1 MVLLIT
7 MKALFC
13 SLVVPILI
21 LNFIPVWSQQNNF
34 PYTKNKKDI
43 VLLPTS
49 VALYATS
56 EYLSYKR
63 FNLTQDEIT
72 MLDRNDVMAF
82 DRGATYNWNTSSQEF
97 SDIPFR
103 VLPLLPIALAIPQF
117 KNKKWDN
124 ALTYGIMYTEVL
136 FFTASITGIT
146 KSLTHRIR
154 PYLYNTSLSVEERFN
169 LQESGGGV
177 ASISFF
183 SGHSSI
189 TFAFAVF
196 LSKTY
201 TDIYGKN
208 VWSKVIWGTSL
219 TLAAATAYTRVDSGL
234 HFSTDVI
241 VGAVVGSAIGYI
253 IPELHKTNP
262 KKISLSVLPN
272 QFSLVYKI

>member
-1 MVLLIT
+1 MKAFYYSLAVIFVLL
-7 MKALFC
+7 
-13 SLVVPILI
+13 S
-21 LNFIPVWSQQNNF
+21 FIPVWSQQNTF
-34 PYTKNKKDI
+34 PYSKNKKDI
-43 VLLPTS
+43 VLLPAS

-63 FNLTQDEIT
+63 FNLTQDEIAA
-72 MLDRNDVMAF
+72 LDRNDVIPF
-82 DRGATYNWNTSSQEF
+82 DRGATYNWNTSAKEF

-117 KNKKWDN
+117 KNEKWDH

-136 FFTASITGIT
+136 FFTSSITGIT
-146 KSLTHRIR
+146 KSLTGRIR
-154 PYLYNTSLSVEERFN
+154 PYLYNTSLTVEDRFN
-169 LQESGGGV
+169 LQEDGGAI
-177 ASISFF
+177 ASTSFF
-183 SGHSSI
+183 SGHSSV

-219 TLAAATAYTRVDSGL
+219 TLATATAYTRVDSGL

-241 VGAVVGSAIGYI
+241 VGAVIGSAIGYI

-262 KKISLSVLPN
+262 DKISLSVLPN
-272 QFSLVYKI
+272 HFSLVYKL

>member
-1 MVLLIT
+1 
-7 MKALFC
+7 MKTQHILKFTLALAII
-13 SLVVPILI
+13 ILRV
-21 LNFIPVWSQQNNF
+21 IPAQAQQDF
-34 PYTKNKKDI
+34 PYKKSKKDL
-43 VLLPTS
+43 VLIPAGI
-49 VALYATS
+49 ALYITS
-56 EYLSYKR
+56 ESLKDRR
-63 FNLTQDEIT
+63 FNLTQDEIAA
-72 MLDRNDVMAF
+72 LDRNDVIPF

-117 KNKKWDN
+117 KNKKWDD
-124 ALTYGIMYTEVL
+124 ALTYGIMYVEVL
-136 FFTASITGIT
+136 FFTSSVTGIT
-146 KSLTHRIR
+146 KSLTDRIR
-154 PYLYNTSLSVEERFN
+154 PYLYNTSLTVEERFN
-169 LQESGGGV
+169 LQEDGGAI
-177 ASISFF
+177 ASTSFF

-208 VWSKVIWGTSL
+208 IWSKVIWGTSM

-241 VGAVVGSAIGYI
+241 VGAVIGSAIGYV

-262 KKISLSVLPN
+262 EKISFHILPN
-272 QFSLVYKI
+272 QFSLAYKF

>member
-1 MVLLIT
+1 
-7 MKALFC
+7 MKALYY
-13 SLVVPILI
+13 SLALKFMI
-21 LNFIPVWSQQNNF
+21 LNTIPAWPQQNNF

-43 VLLPTS
+43 VLLPAS

-63 FNLTQDEIT
+63 FNLTQDEIAV
-72 MLDRNDVMAF
+72 LNRNDVMAF
-82 DRGATYNWNTSSQEF
+82 DRGATYNWNTSSKEF
-97 SDIPFR
+97 SEIPFR

-124 ALTYGIMYTEVL
+124 ALTYGVMYTEVL
-136 FFTASITGIT
+136 LFTASITGTT

-154 PYLYNTSLSVEERFN
+154 PYLYNTSLTVEERFN

-208 VWSKVIWGTSL
+208 VWSKVIWGTTL

-241 VGAVVGSAIGYI
+241 VGAVIGSAIGYM

-262 KKISLSVLPN
+262 EKISLSVLPN
-272 QFSLVYKI
+272 QFSLVYKF

>member
-1 MVLLIT
+1 
-7 MKALFC
+7 MKALYY
-13 SLVVPILI
+13 SLAVIFVL
-21 LNFIPVWSQQNNF
+21 LYFIPAWSQNTF
-34 PYTKNKKDI
+34 PYSKNKKDI

-49 VALYATS
+49 VVLYATS

-63 FNLTQDEIT
+63 FNLTQDEIAE
-72 MLDRNDVMAF
+72 LDRNDVMAF
-82 DRGATYNWNTSSQEF
+82 DRKATYNWSTSSKQF
-97 SDIPFR
+97 SEIPFR
-103 VLPLLPIALAIPQF
+103 VLPLLPVALAIPQF

-124 ALTYGIMYTEVL
+124 ALTYGVMYTEVL

-146 KSLTHRIR
+146 KSITHRIR
-154 PYLYNTSLSVEERFN
+154 PYLYNTSLTVEERFN

-208 VWSKVIWGTSL
+208 VWSKVIWGTTL

-241 VGAVVGSAIGYI
+241 VGAVAGSAIGYI
-253 IPELHKTNP
+253 IPELHKTNY

-272 QFSLVYKI
+272 QFSIVYKL